1 MKRFGITYVCLV
13 GSLACSLVVQ
23 AQDKTSA
30 DKASPDNPYA
40 GIVARNVFGLVPPP
54 PPAPPPP
61 PPVDPPPKIT
71 VNGTMKMFGMLQ
83 VLFKVAPINK
93 PGQPPGK
100 EESYTMSQGDSQD
113 DVEVVKINDT
123 ADPVTITFN
132 NHGTT
137 QEIPLAPP
145 PSLTGPAPGP
155 GGPGGPAGPAGAP
168 GGIVRAPGFFPG
180 RRPAPGM
187 GMGMGMGTQLG
198 NGGGNPSNPQGNPGF
213 GGNAPIGTP
222 YGQGE
227 NAPLTPEAQVIM
239 MERQRAEYINQNN
252 PAAMLMPTTPLTQ
265 QLLGDQAPQTPT
277 SPGK

>member
-1 MKRFGITYVCLV
+1 MKRFGKMSVCLV
-13 GSLACSLVVQ
+13 GSLACSLVVL
-23 AQDKTSA
+23 AQ

-54 PPAPPPP
+54 PPAPPPEVP
-61 PPVDPPPKIT
+61 KDPPPKIT

-93 PGQPPGK
+93 PGEPPGK
-100 EESYTMSQGDSQD
+100 ETAYTMSQGDSQD

-145 PSLTGPAPGP
+145 PTLTGPAAGP

-168 GGIVRAPGFFPG
+168 GGGMRAPGFFPG

-187 GMGMGMGTQLG
+187 GMGV
-198 NGGGNPSNPQGNPGF
+198 PSNNQNPQGNPTMGM
-213 GGNAPIGTP
+213 GGPS
-222 YGQGE
+222 GQGE
-227 NAPLTPEAQVIM
+227 NVQLTPEAQVIM
-239 MERQRAEYINQNN
+239 MEKQRADFINQNT
-252 PAAMLMPTTPLTQ
+252 PAAMILPPTPLTQ
-265 QLLGDQAPQTPT
+265 QLLGDQAQQPSPPQ
-277 SPGK
+277 PGR